1 MNTNRTGFLGDA
13 GDAVFDIARSHHH
26 EVIQLIDHHDDERQ
40 SIKLF
45 RGDCCGVVARVE
57 FTTVV
62 CGIEATDV
70 AKPGFDQHVVA
81 TLHFFNSPAECIC
94 CFLWCG
100 HRLRQK
106 MRQARVLPHLNLLG
120 VDENHPH
127 LFRSRA
133 HENRGDDAIEHA
145 RLAGTSGTGNQQVWR
160 SGNIEEHRTPS
171 DVFADC
177 YIEWMLRRLRLGC
190 SEQVAKRHKI
200 ASVVGN
206 FDADCGSTRYGGQ
219 DTHVDGCHRIGDVFG
234 Q

>member
-26 EVIQLIDHHDDERQ
+26 EVIQLVNHHDDERQ
-40 SIKLF
+40 SIKLLCSHS
-45 RGDCCGVVARVE
+45 RRVVARVE
-57 FTTVV
+57 FATVV
-62 CGIEATDV
+62 CGVEAADV

-81 TLHFFNSPAECIC
+81 ALHFFNGPAECIR

-106 MRQARVLPHLNLLG
+106 MRQAGVLPHLHLLG
-120 VDENHPH
+120 VDQNHPH
-127 LFRSRA
+127 LFRGRA
-133 HENRGDDAIEHA
+133 HENRRDDAIEHA
-145 RLAGTSGTGNQQVWR
+145 RLASTSSASNQQVWR

-171 DVFADC
+171 DIFADC

-206 FDADCGSTRYGGQ
+206 FDADCRSTRYRGQ
-219 DTHVDGCHRIGDVFG
+219 DTHVDGRHRIGDVFG